1 MYNEAMSTLI
11 IQSVGLGLALSLVSS
26 EVLGIA
32 AGGMVVP
39 GYVALM
45 LHEPLRV
52 LGTIVVSLATF
63 GVLTVLKRYTFIYG
77 RRRIVFTV
85 LIGFVLGW
93 ISRDYLAIH
102 SNGMDLEFHTIG
114 LIIPGLI
121 ANWMDRQG
129 VVPTLTMMIITATFV
144 RLIMVVVTGGAV
156 GLSEAVSI

>member
-1 MYNEAMSTLI
+1 MYNETLSI
-11 IQSVGLGLALSLVSS
+11 FVIQSVGLGLVLSLISS

-45 LHEPLRV
+45 MHEPLRIV
-52 LGTIVVSLATF
+52 GTILVSLATL
-63 GVLTVLKRYTFIYG
+63 GILTILKRYAFVYG

-93 ISRDYLAIH
+93 LSRDYLVIH
-102 SNGMDLEFHTIG
+102 TEGMDLEFQSIG
-114 LIIPGLI
+114 LILPGLI

-129 VVPTLTMMIITATFV
+129 VIPTITMMIIIATFV
-144 RLIMVVVTGGAV
+144 RLILVLVSGGAI
-156 GLSEAVSI
+156 GLAETVPL